1 MEAGNKSALFRN
13 ALWASFS
20 ILFVVTLAACG
31 GSGGGDGG
39 GGTGPA
45 PTGLLVQG
53 TTWAPNGSF
62 AKATPEGFFQK
73 WFAWLS
79 ASDVYA
85 QAARQPL
92 ANARVV
98 VFRINKD
105 GSIQTSAGNP
115 TGVIAES
122 TTDGGGRYSF
132 LLPVGVGF
140 SSDVLIQTSDTA
152 AGAAP
157 TPIGAA
163 RSMNAP
169 VVGPSV
175 NINPYTEAGLR
186 EMLAHVQPITGT
198 LPSIYANQ
206 ETSSFLSSLEAMGS
220 ATGVSLQD
228 TINNVRT
235 ANAPLIAAGLDL
247 LDEPGQVDQ
256 STIAG
261 NYAMAGYFGEADS
274 TGVIKRFTHGGTA
287 TFDAATGR
295 FEATLQVQG
304 SQTAE
309 SCSTACSRAFI
320 RSPYATGPFT
330 IGGAYLYYPTRH
342 ELFLKSDSAQFEIVK
357 VNITE
362 NVMMFPQGFV
372 APIGFIP
379 NGFTVAVRKGSG
391 VTTSDLGPGANLF
404 SLETSLNPSAP
415 PATGTWGGPLEAL
428 ITNASLTFTP
438 PTVTVTGA
446 GDSMNQS
453 VSCTLTATGCTIAAS
468 VTQSTDSLNVPNLPF
483 AVTPDGTFTM
493 TSGPDSIQGTV
504 DRSKS
509 LIIFPGNNADGAAI
523 TFASKQVGNLT
534 AASLNGTY
542 YAIITRE
549 IMDQSGRIKTIQHG
563 GTITMNNG
571 AFSFADA
578 GQLTGGPSLV
588 ERRETCP
595 STATCAIQIAASG
608 NIPATFTGTYTVEPG
623 ARLRLTFAT
632 EFGEYIGA
640 AAPDTSFIHGI
651 TSRNG
656 VLVPGQ
662 PTFSERSMIVLL
674 KQ

>member
-1 MEAGNKSALFRN
+1 MNPFEERRLRIFP
-13 ALWASFS
+13 SFGV
-20 ILFVVTLAACG
+20 ILLVCALAACG

-45 PTGLLVQG
+45 STGLLVQG
-53 TTWAPNGSF
+53 ATWAPNGSF
-62 AKATPEGFFQK
+62 VKATPESFFQK

-79 ASDVYA
+79 VGNVYA

-122 TTDGGGRYSF
+122 TTDGGGRYSVF
-132 LLPVGVGF
+132 LPVGVGF
-140 SSDVLIQTSDTA
+140 STDVIIQASDTA

-157 TPIGAA
+157 TPIGNP
-163 RSMNAP
+163 RSINAP
-169 VVGPSV
+169 ATGPAV

-186 EMLAHVQPITGT
+186 EMLTHAQPITGT

-206 ETSSFLSSLEAMGS
+206 ETSSFLASLEGMAS
-220 ATGVSLQD
+220 ATGVTLQD
-228 TINNVRT
+228 VINNVRT

-247 LDEPGQVDQ
+247 LDEPGEVNQ

-261 NYAMAGYFGEADS
+261 NYAMAGYFSEADNA
-274 TGVIKRFTHGGTA
+274 GVIKRFTHAGTA
-287 TFDAATGR
+287 TFEATTGR
-295 FEATLQVQG
+295 FQTTLQVQG

-309 SCSTACSRAFI
+309 ACSAACSRAFA

-330 IGGAYLYYPTRH
+330 ISGSYLYYPTKH
-342 ELFLKSDSAQFEIVK
+342 ELFLKSDGAQFEIVK
-357 VNITE
+357 VSTTE

-372 APIGFIP
+372 APIGSIP
-379 NGFTVAVRKGSG
+379 YGLTVAVRKGSG
-391 VTTSDLGPGANLF
+391 VTASDLGPGANLF

-415 PATGTWGGPLEAL
+415 PATGTWAGPLEAL
-428 ITNASLTFTP
+428 TTNGALTFTP
-438 PTVTVTGA
+438 STVTATGT
-446 GDSMNQS
+446 GDSMNQT
-453 VSCTLTATGCTIAAS
+453 VSCTLTATGCTITAS
-468 VTQSTDSLNVPNLPF
+468 VTQSTDPLNALNLPF
-483 AVTPDGTFTM
+483 TVTSDGTFTI

-509 LIIFPGNNADGAAI
+509 LIMFPGNNADGAAI

-534 AASLNGTY
+534 SASLNGTY
-542 YAIITRE
+542 FAIMTRE

-563 GTITMNNG
+563 GTVTMTNG
-571 AFSFADA
+571 TFSFADA

-595 STATCAIQIAASG
+595 SIATCAIQIAASG
-608 NIPATFTGTYTVEPG
+608 NIPATFPGTYTVEPG
-623 ARLRLTFAT
+623 ARVRMTFAT

-656 VLVPGQ
+656 VFIPGQ
-662 PTFSERSMIVLL
+662 PTFSERSMIVML